1 MSKPDLRSLSAPALQ
16 ELVVELGEK
25 PFRARQLY
33 RWLHR
38 RGAASIDAMTDLP
51 QLLRKALGE
60 RAELPTLAIDAT
72 QESADGTIKYRLR
85 TADGKLLEA
94 VFMPEESRRTLCVST
109 QVGCAM
115 GCTFCRTATM
125 GLVRNLS
132 AGEIVDQVH
141 RVNVD
146 LRARGWKGTVETD
159 RVISNLVFM
168 GMGEPLHNLDNLIAA
183 LNLLQDPEGLG
194 FSHRHLTVSTSG
206 LVPEIAEFGRR
217 TQAKLAISLNA
228 PTDAQR
234 TEIMPV
240 NRKYPIAELLA
251 ACREFPQ
258 KQGRRLTFEYV
269 LLGGFNDSDADAEVL
284 AELVRGAEAKVNLIA
299 YNDNPG
305 LGFKS
310 PEPGRVAAF
319 RVRLQRRGVAATVR
333 KNRGRDIAGAC
344 GQLAVEGMKK
354 PVALRSP
361 TVAG

>member
-1 MSKPDLRSLSAPALQ
+1 MNKPDLRSLSAPELQALI
-16 ELVVELGEK
+16 VELGEK
-25 PFRARQLY
+25 PFRARQIH

-38 RGAASIDAMTDLP
+38 RGAATIEAMTDLP
-51 QLLRKALGE
+51 QPLRVALAE
-60 RAELPTLAIDAT
+60 RAELPTLAIDAV

-85 TADGKLLEA
+85 TTDGKLLEA

-125 GLVRNLS
+125 GLIRNLS

-146 LRARGWKGTVETD
+146 LRGRGWKGTAETD

-183 LNLLQDPEGLG
+183 LDLLQDPEGLG

-234 TEIMPV
+234 AEIMPV

-251 ACREFPQ
+251 ACREFPA

-269 LLGGFNDSDADAEVL
+269 LLGGFNNSDADADKL
-284 AELVRGAEAKVNLIA
+284 AELVRDADANAKVNLIA

-305 LGFKS
+305 LGFNAPA
-310 PEPGRVAAF
+310 PERVTAF
-319 RVRLQRRGVAATVR
+319 RERLQKRGLVAMVR

-344 GQLAVEGMKK
+344 GQLAVEGMKR
-354 PVALRSP
+354 PVALR
-361 TVAG
+361 AR